1 MGEAFAAIMTH
12 AGTGGGVP
20 TGPPFVVYPE
30 PPGDDFGIVVCLPV
44 APGARTGEAVLLEEI
59 PGGTVATTMH
69 KGHYSAIGET
79 YRAVEGWIAANG
91 RRPAGPPR
99 EV

>member
-1 MGEAFAAIMTH
+1 
-12 AGTGGGVP
+12 
-20 TGPPFVVYPE
+20 
-30 PPGDDFGIVVCLPV
+30 
-44 APGARTGEAVLLEEI
+44 VLLEEI

-99 EV
+99 EVYLNDPRSVPERDLLTEIDWPIA